1 MRTIK
6 VKKDQSLAGIALQEY
21 GHVEG
26 VFFLVA
32 DNRHLI
38 GITDN
43 IYEGYELFIREEQIN
58 SPMQTY
64 LSDYV
69 IATAKGARGC
79 GIEYWGIEVDFVI
92 QPSQG
97 FNQDFNNDFL

>member
-6 VKKDQSLAGIALQEY
+6 VKKDQSLADIALQQY

-43 IYEGYELFIREEQIN
+43 IYHGDELLIRTENIN
-58 SPMQTY
+58 SPMQIF
-64 LSDYV
+64 LSDYD
-69 IATAKGARGC
+69 IATVKGARGV
-79 GIEYWGIEVDFVI
+79 GIGYWSI
-92 QPSQG
+92 
-97 FNQDFNNDFL
+97 NQDFKVN